1 MERSQERKGFKV
13 MSMMRRSLSI
23 VLILFMITVSTVSV
37 YADTYIPHLEV
48 SAENI
53 YFAAGRQGE
62 VTIKVNNSGGYDVF
76 EVENILTAAT
86 PGITILSNAH
96 KVINKIK
103 YQENVSYQVALDID
117 QNVPVG
123 AYTLQL
129 QLKYLRLD
137 TQISLTIPVSIVVNQ
152 VFVPSIKIIASSES
166 AKLNANY
173 DGEFSYTIENIG
185 ESDVHNL
192 NIAFSSSSP
201 FIAVTEGQK
210 KTVSELKIG
219 GKMEL
224 KMGMRILESA
234 TLGPYSISA
243 SLNFDS
249 EGRSLRQNS
258 ALTFEVTSSKN
269 PILVVKN
276 SSPGLSVLPGVDFKV
291 NLNIRCSD
299 AVAYNVKAQLSLDQK
314 GLLAP
319 LSSTTIPLGDLKP
332 NTSIDVAYDLQ
343 IDGNSVPGQ
352 LPIILTLSY
361 LNSKGITLTTNEV
374 ITINVDG
381 FVSFRLLKDQVFTL
395 EQGKTGKI
403 DTDLLLIG
411 LTRVEFTSISI
422 VEGGSFVTTVGSSE
436 YMGAIDPDSPVPF
449 TLQVKVVQNATI
461 GDDVIHAR
469 VSYLDQRNVFR
480 EKILDLPVTI
490 VKPSVLNV
498 AANDGGFWGWLRSL
512 LGLKP

>member
-1 MERSQERKGFKV
+1 
-13 MSMMRRSLSI
+13 
-23 VLILFMITVSTVSV
+23 MITVSTVSV
-37 YADTYIPHLEV
+37 YADTYVPHLEV

-62 VTIKVNNSGGYDVF
+62 LTIKVNNSGGYDVF
-76 EVENILTAAT
+76 EVENILTIST

-129 QLKYLRLD
+129 QLKYIRFD
-137 TQISLTIPVSIVVNQ
+137 SQIALTIPISVVVNQ
-152 VFVPSIKIIASSES
+152 AFVPSIKIIASSES

-173 DGEFSYTIENIG
+173 DGEFTYVIENIG
-185 ESDVHNL
+185 DADVKNL
-192 NIAFSSSSP
+192 NIALASGSP

-210 KTVSELKIG
+210 KTITELKIG
-219 GKMEL
+219 EKMEVTM
-224 KMGMRILESA
+224 KIRILESA

-243 SLNFDS
+243 SLNFNL
-249 EGRSLRQNS
+249 GGKSLRQNS
-258 ALTFEVTSSKN
+258 ALTFEVTSSRN

-276 SSPGLSVLPGVDFKV
+276 SSPGLSVIPGINFKV
-291 NLNIRCSD
+291 NLNIVCSD

-319 LSSTTIPLGDLKP
+319 LSSTTISLGDLKP
-332 NTSIDVAYDLQ
+332 NKSIDVSYDLQ
-343 IDGNSVPGQ
+343 IDGNAVPGQ
-352 LPIILTLSY
+352 LPIVLTLSY
-361 LNSKGITLTTNEV
+361 LNSKGSALTTTEV
-374 ITINVDG
+374 ITINIDE

-411 LTRVEFTSISI
+411 LTRVQFTSISI
-422 VEGGSFVTTVGSSE
+422 VESGSFKSTVGSSE

-449 TLQVKVVQNATI
+449 TLQVKVPQNATL
-461 GDDVIHAR
+461 GDDVIHAK

-480 EKILDLPVTI
+480 EKMLDLPVTI
-490 VKPSVLNV
+490 VKPYLQN
-498 AANDGGFWGWLRSL
+498 AATNDGGFWGWLRSL
-512 LGLKP
+512 LGIKP

>member
-1 MERSQERKGFKV
+1 
-13 MSMMRRSLSI
+13 
-23 VLILFMITVSTVSV
+23 MITVSTVSV
-37 YADTYIPHLEV
+37 YADTYVPHLEV

-62 VTIKVNNSGGYDVF
+62 LTIKVNNSGGYDVF
-76 EVENILTAAT
+76 EVENILTAST

-117 QNVPVG
+117 QTVPVG

-129 QLKYLRLD
+129 QLKYIRFD
-137 TQISLTIPVSIVVNQ
+137 SQIALTIPISVVVNQ
-152 VFVPSIKIIASSES
+152 AFVSSIKVIASSES

-173 DGEFSYTIENIG
+173 DGEFTYVIENIG
-185 ESDVHNL
+185 DADVKNL
-192 NIAFSSSSP
+192 NIALASGSP

-210 KTVSELKIG
+210 KTITELKIG
-219 GKMEL
+219 EKMEVTM
-224 KMGMRILESA
+224 KIRILESA

-243 SLNFDS
+243 SLNFNLGDK
-249 EGRSLRQNS
+249 SLRQNS
-258 ALTFEVTSSKN
+258 ALTFEVTSSRN

-276 SSPGLSVLPGVDFKV
+276 SSPGLSVIPGINFKV
-291 NLNIRCSD
+291 NLNIVCSD
-299 AVAYNVKAQLSLDQK
+299 AVAYNVKAQLGLDQK
-314 GLLAP
+314 GFLAP

-332 NTSIDVAYDLQ
+332 NTSVDVSYDLQ
-343 IDGNSVPGQ
+343 IDGNAIPGQ
-352 LPIILTLSY
+352 LPIVLTLSY
-361 LNSKGITLTTNEV
+361 LNSKGSTLTTTEV
-374 ITINVDG
+374 ITINIDE

-411 LTRVEFTSISI
+411 LTRVQFASISI
-422 VEGGSFVTTVGSSE
+422 VEGGSFESTVGSSE

-449 TLQVKVVQNATI
+449 TLQVKVSQNATL
-461 GDDVIHAR
+461 GDDVIHAK

-480 EKILDLPVTI
+480 EKMLDLPVTI
-490 VKPSVLNV
+490 VKPSLQN
-498 AANDGGFWGWLRSL
+498 AATNDGGFWGWLRSL
-512 LGLKP
+512 LGIKP